1 MKLDKEK
8 IWQNANVIYGHKKLI
23 QMGRKPEDFKYL
35 APEQIPT
42 IVSNQVRAIMEA
54 IVDEINDK
62 GMNPPMTPEK

>member
-8 IWQNANVIYGHKKLI
+8 IWQNANAIYGHKKLI

-42 IVSNQVRAIMEA
+42 IASNQVRAIMEA
-54 IVDEINDK
+54 IVDEINEQNNK
-62 GMNPPMTPEK
+62 